1 MARQATLIHPMS
13 SSSRPDAAPAAS
25 LGTMAL
31 TTRIVSIAFFTFIC
45 YLAIGLPLAV
55 LPGYVHG
62 QLGYSSVL
70 AGLAISVQYV
80 ATLLS
85 RSHAGRMADT
95 VGPKQTVTIGMAA
108 CAASGVFLLLAYAFE
123 RTAWLSLSAIIVS
136 RLALGFGESW
146 VGTGAATWGIA
157 RVGPLQTARV
167 ISWNGICT
175 YGGLALGAPLG
186 VYLQKTWSMGA
197 LGGTVLLLGL
207 GGLGLAFIR
216 KGVAIVG
223 GHRMAFK
230 SVVLRVFP
238 HGMALG
244 LGSVG
249 FGSLA
254 AFVALYYTSF
264 SWEGAANALSAFGF
278 AFIGTRL
285 LFASTIGRFGGFRV
299 AQVSLLVEA
308 VGLLV
313 LWLAPSPEVALL
325 GAALTGCGFALVFPA
340 LGVEA
345 VARVPAGSRGAALG
359 AYSAFLDLALG
370 ITGPVAGLIASG
382 FGYPTIFLAA
392 AVAVLAGVGMAY
404 GLQQQAMRQALQPS
418 VNAG

>member
-1 MARQATLIHPMS
+1 MS
-13 SSSRPDAAPAAS
+13 PTPHTTPEGQPI
-25 LGTMAL
+25 GTFAL
-31 TTRIVSIAFFTFIC
+31 TARIVSIAVFTFIC

-62 QLGYSSVL
+62 NLGYGSVL

-95 VGPKQTVTIGMAA
+95 VGPKQTVVIGMIA

-123 RTAWLSLSAIIVS
+123 RSAWLSLTAIIVS

-146 VGTGAATWGIA
+146 VGTGSATWAIA
-157 RVGPLQTARV
+157 RVGPLHTARV

-186 VYLQKTWSMGA
+186 VHLQREWSMGA
-197 LGGTVLLLGL
+197 LGGMVLLLGL
-207 GGLGLAFIR
+207 AGLGMAVSR
-216 KGVAIVG
+216 AAVAIVG

-230 SVVLRVFP
+230 SVVMRVFP

-249 FGSLA
+249 FGTLA
-254 AFVALYYTSF
+254 AFVALYYASF
-264 SWEGAANALSAFGF
+264 SWDGAAHALSAFGG
-278 AFIGTRL
+278 AFIGVRL
-285 LFASTIGRFGGFRV
+285 LFAGTITRFGGFRV
-299 AQVSLLVEA
+299 AQVSFLVEA
-308 VGLLV
+308 AGLLL
-313 LWLAPSPEVALL
+313 LWLAPNPVAALL

-340 LGVEA
+340 IGVEA

-370 ITGPVAGLIASG
+370 VTGPVAGYISSG
-382 FGYPTIFLAA
+382 YGYPSIFLAA
-392 AVAVLAGVGMAY
+392 AAAVLAGFMIAF
-404 GLQQQAMRQALQPS
+404 GLQRHAMRPQAS
-418 VNAG
+418 R

>member
-1 MARQATLIHPMS
+1 MS
-13 SSSRPDAAPAAS
+13 PTPHTTPEGQPI
-25 LGTMAL
+25 GTFAL
-31 TTRIVSIAFFTFIC
+31 TARIVSIAVFTFIC

-62 QLGYSSVL
+62 NLGYGSVL

-95 VGPKQTVTIGMAA
+95 VGPKQTVVIGMIA

-123 RTAWLSLSAIIVS
+123 RSGWLSLTAIIVS

-146 VGTGAATWGIA
+146 VGTGSATWAIA
-157 RVGPLQTARV
+157 RVGPLHTARV

-186 VYLQKTWSMGA
+186 VHLQREWSMGA
-197 LGGTVLLLGL
+197 LGGMVLLLGL
-207 GGLGLAFIR
+207 AGLGMAVSR
-216 KGVAIVG
+216 AAVAIVG

-230 SVVLRVFP
+230 SVVMRVFP

-249 FGSLA
+249 FGTLA
-254 AFVALYYTSF
+254 AFVALYYASF
-264 SWEGAANALSAFGF
+264 SWDGAAHALSAFGG
-278 AFIGTRL
+278 AFIGVRL
-285 LFASTIGRFGGFRV
+285 LFAGTITRFGGFRV
-299 AQVSLLVEA
+299 AQVSFLVEA
-308 VGLLV
+308 AGLLL
-313 LWLAPSPEVALL
+313 LWLAPNPVAALL

-340 LGVEA
+340 IGVEA

-370 ITGPVAGLIASG
+370 VTGPVAGYISSG
-382 FGYPTIFLAA
+382 YGYPSIFLAA
-392 AVAVLAGVGMAY
+392 AVAVLAGFMIAF
-404 GLQQQAMRQALQPS
+404 GLQRHAMRPQAS
-418 VNAG
+418 R

>member
-1 MARQATLIHPMS
+1 MPPSTHSA
-13 SSSRPDAAPAAS
+13 PDGAQLSAF
-25 LGTMAL
+25 AL
-31 TTRIVSIAFFTFIC
+31 TARIVAIAFFTFIC

-62 QLGYSSVL
+62 QLGYGSVL
-70 AGLAISVQYV
+70 AGLAISVQYA

-95 VGPKQTVTIGMAA
+95 VGPKQTAVVGMAA
-108 CAASGVFLLLAYAFE
+108 CAVSGVFLLLAYAFE
-123 RTAWLSLSAIIVS
+123 RSAWLSLSAIIAS

-146 VGTGAATWGIA
+146 VGTGAATWAIA
-157 RVGPLQTARV
+157 RVGPLHTARV

-186 VYLQKTWSMGA
+186 VYLEREWSMGA
-197 LGGTVLLLGL
+197 LGGAVLLLGL
-207 GGLGLAFIR
+207 AGLGLALAR
-216 KGVAIVG
+216 KAVAVVG

-249 FGSLA
+249 FGTLA
-254 AFVALYYTSF
+254 AFVALYYASR
-264 SWEGAANALSAFGF
+264 SWEGAAHALSAFGC
-278 AFIGTRL
+278 AFIGVRL
-285 LFASTIGRFGGFRV
+285 LFAGTITRYGGFRV
-299 AQVSLLVEA
+299 AQVSFLVEA
-308 VGLLV
+308 AGLAL
-313 LWLAPSPEVALL
+313 LWLAPSAGLALM

-340 LGVEA
+340 IGVEA

-370 ITGPVAGLIASG
+370 VTGPVAGYISGG
-382 FGYPTIFLAA
+382 FGYPAIFLSAALAVLVGFGIATGLYRHAARQARAA
-392 AVAVLAGVGMAY
+392 AG
-404 GLQQQAMRQALQPS
+404 
-418 VNAG
+418 NI

>member
-1 MARQATLIHPMS
+1 MSPTPHTL
-13 SSSRPDAAPAAS
+13 PDGAPIGS
-25 LGTMAL
+25 FAL
-31 TTRIVSIAFFTFIC
+31 TARIVSIAVFTFIC

-62 QLGYSSVL
+62 NLGYGSVL

-95 VGPKQTVTIGMAA
+95 VGPKQTVVIGMIA

-123 RTAWLSLSAIIVS
+123 RSGWLSLTAILVS

-146 VGTGAATWGIA
+146 VGTGSATWAIA
-157 RVGPLQTARV
+157 RVGPLHTARV

-186 VYLQKTWSMGA
+186 VQLETKWSMGA
-197 LGGTVLLLGL
+197 LGGMVLLLGL
-207 GGLGLAFIR
+207 IGLGMAASR
-216 KGVAIVG
+216 AAVAIVG

-249 FGSLA
+249 FGTLA
-254 AFVALYYTSF
+254 AFVALYYASF
-264 SWEGAANALSAFGF
+264 SWDGAAHALSAFGG
-278 AFIGTRL
+278 AFIGVRL
-285 LFASTIGRFGGFRV
+285 LFAGTITRFGGFRV
-299 AQVSLLVEA
+299 AQVSFLVEA
-308 VGLLV
+308 AGLLL
-313 LWLAPSPEVALL
+313 LWLAPNPAAALL

-340 LGVEA
+340 IGVEA

-370 ITGPVAGLIASG
+370 VTGPIAGYISSG
-382 FGYPTIFLAA
+382 YGYPSIFLAA
-392 AVAVLAGVGMAY
+392 AAAVLAGCMIAF
-404 GLQQQAMRQALQPS
+404 GLQRHADRKRMTA
-418 VNAG
+418 

>member
-1 MARQATLIHPMS
+1 MS
-13 SSSRPDAAPAAS
+13 PTPHSTPDGAPIS
-25 LGTMAL
+25 TYAL
-31 TTRIVSIAFFTFIC
+31 TFRIVAIAFFTFIC

-55 LPGYVHG
+55 LPGYVHDK
-62 QLGYSSVL
+62 LGYGTVL

-95 VGPKQTVTIGMAA
+95 VGPKQTVVIGMIA

-123 RTAWLSLSAIIVS
+123 RSAWLSMTAIIVS

-146 VGTGAATWGIA
+146 VGTGSATWAIA
-157 RVGPLQTARV
+157 RVGPLHTARV

-186 VYLQKTWSMGA
+186 VTLEREWSMGA
-197 LGGTVLLLGL
+197 LGGAVLLLGL
-207 GGLGLAFIR
+207 AGLGLAVSR
-216 KGVAIVG
+216 AAVSIVG

-249 FGSLA
+249 FGTLA
-254 AFVALYYTSF
+254 AFVALYYTSM
-264 SWEGAANALSAFGF
+264 SWEGAAHALSAFGC
-278 AFIGTRL
+278 AFIGVRL
-285 LFASTIGRFGGFRV
+285 LFAGTITRYGGFRV
-299 AQVSLLVEA
+299 AQVSFLVEA
-308 VGLLV
+308 AGLLL
-313 LWLAPSPEVALL
+313 LWLAPNPTAALL
-325 GAALTGCGFALVFPA
+325 GAALTGCGFALIFPA
-340 LGVEA
+340 IGVEA

-370 ITGPVAGLIASG
+370 VTGPIAGYISSG
-382 FGYPTIFLAA
+382 YGYPPIFLSAA
-392 AVAVLAGVGMAY
+392 LAVVMGFVIAY
-404 GLQQQAMRQALQPS
+404 GLQRHASRQAVAQ
-418 VNAG
+418 AATR

>member
-1 MARQATLIHPMS
+1 MPPSTHTA
-13 SSSRPDAAPAAS
+13 PDGAQLSAF
-25 LGTMAL
+25 AL
-31 TTRIVSIAFFTFIC
+31 TVRIVAIAFFTFIC

-62 QLGYSSVL
+62 QLGYGSVL
-70 AGLAISVQYV
+70 AGLAISVQYA

-95 VGPKQTVTIGMAA
+95 VGPKQTAVVGMAA
-108 CAASGVFLLLAYAFE
+108 CAVSGVFLLLAYAFE
-123 RTAWLSLSAIIVS
+123 RSAWLSLSAIIAS

-146 VGTGAATWGIA
+146 VGTGAATWAIA
-157 RVGPLQTARV
+157 RVGPLHTARV

-186 VYLQKTWSMGA
+186 VYLEREWSMGA
-197 LGGTVLLLGL
+197 LGGAVLLLGL
-207 GGLGLAFIR
+207 AGLGLALAR
-216 KGVAIVG
+216 KAVAVVG

-249 FGSLA
+249 FGTLA
-254 AFVALYYTSF
+254 AFVALYYASR
-264 SWEGAANALSAFGF
+264 SWEGAAHALSAFGC
-278 AFIGTRL
+278 AFIGVRL
-285 LFASTIGRFGGFRV
+285 LFAGTITRYGGFRV
-299 AQVSLLVEA
+299 AQVSFLVEA
-308 VGLLV
+308 AGLAL
-313 LWLAPSPEVALL
+313 LWLAPSTGLALM

-340 LGVEA
+340 IGVEA

-370 ITGPVAGLIASG
+370 VTGPVAGYISGG
-382 FGYPTIFLAA
+382 FGYPAIFLSAALAVLVGFGIATGLYRHAARQARAA
-392 AVAVLAGVGMAY
+392 AG
-404 GLQQQAMRQALQPS
+404 
-418 VNAG
+418 NI

>member
-1 MARQATLIHPMS
+1 MS
-13 SSSRPDAAPAAS
+13 PTPHITPEGQPI
-25 LGTMAL
+25 GTFAL
-31 TTRIVSIAFFTFIC
+31 TARIVSIAVFTFIC

-62 QLGYSSVL
+62 NLGYGSVL

-95 VGPKQTVTIGMAA
+95 VGPKQTVVIGMIA

-123 RTAWLSLSAIIVS
+123 RSAWLSLTAIIVS

-146 VGTGAATWGIA
+146 VGTGSATWAIA
-157 RVGPLQTARV
+157 RVGPLHTARV

-186 VYLQKTWSMGA
+186 VHLQREWSMGA
-197 LGGTVLLLGL
+197 LGGMVLLLGL
-207 GGLGLAFIR
+207 AGLGMAVSR
-216 KGVAIVG
+216 AAVAIVG

-230 SVVLRVFP
+230 SVVMRVFP

-249 FGSLA
+249 FGTLA
-254 AFVALYYTSF
+254 AFVALYYASF
-264 SWEGAANALSAFGF
+264 SWDGAAHALSAFGG
-278 AFIGTRL
+278 AFIGVRL
-285 LFASTIGRFGGFRV
+285 LFAGTITRFGGFRV
-299 AQVSLLVEA
+299 AQVSFLVEA
-308 VGLLV
+308 AGLLL
-313 LWLAPSPEVALL
+313 LWLAPNPVAALL

-340 LGVEA
+340 IGVEA

-370 ITGPVAGLIASG
+370 VTGPVAGYISSG
-382 FGYPTIFLAA
+382 YGYPSIFLAA
-392 AVAVLAGVGMAY
+392 AAAVLAGFMIAF
-404 GLQQQAMRQALQPS
+404 GLQRHAMRPQAS
-418 VNAG
+418 G

>member
-1 MARQATLIHPMS
+1 MPPSTHSA
-13 SSSRPDAAPAAS
+13 PDGAQLSAF
-25 LGTMAL
+25 AL
-31 TTRIVSIAFFTFIC
+31 TARIVAIAFFTFIC

-62 QLGYSSVL
+62 QLGYGSVL
-70 AGLAISVQYV
+70 AGLAISVQYA

-95 VGPKQTVTIGMAA
+95 VGPKQTAVVGMAA

-123 RTAWLSLSAIIVS
+123 RSAWLSLSAIIAS

-146 VGTGAATWGIA
+146 VGTGAATWAIA
-157 RVGPLQTARV
+157 RVGPLHTARV

-186 VYLQKTWSMGA
+186 VYLEREWSMGA
-197 LGGTVLLLGL
+197 LGGAVLLLGL
-207 GGLGLAFIR
+207 AGLGLALAR
-216 KGVAIVG
+216 KAVAVVG

-249 FGSLA
+249 FGTLA
-254 AFVALYYTSF
+254 AFVALYYASR
-264 SWEGAANALSAFGF
+264 SWEGAAHALSAFGC
-278 AFIGTRL
+278 AFIGVRL
-285 LFASTIGRFGGFRV
+285 LFAGTITRYGGFRV
-299 AQVSLLVEA
+299 AQVSFLVEA
-308 VGLLV
+308 AGLAL
-313 LWLAPSPEVALL
+313 LWLAPSTGLALM

-340 LGVEA
+340 IGVEA

-370 ITGPVAGLIASG
+370 VTGPVAGYISGG
-382 FGYPTIFLAA
+382 FGYPAIFLSAA
-392 AVAVLAGVGMAY
+392 LAVLVGFGIAT
-404 GLQQQAMRQALQPS
+404 GLYRHAARQALAAKD
-418 VNAG
+418 VGNI